1 MTVLEMPTADKKL
14 TIEQFEQF
22 EQLPENRDRLLEL
35 INGEIVEKMPTEE
48 HGLLSGNVIT
58 SLNNFVKPRRL
69 GRVGTEVRHRQ
80 ENDTRNS
87 RLPDVSFTSV
97 QRPLV
102 RKGSVSHFPDLAI
115 EIKLPDDSIR
125 KLREKAEFYLQNGV
139 ALVWLIY
146 PEQQMVEVYSLDGD
160 VEILLTGDVVTGGEV
175 LPGFAMPVAEIF
187 DDPLAE

>member
-1 MTVLEMPTADKKL
+1 MTVLEMPTLEKAI

-35 INGEIVEKMPTEE
+35 INGEISEKMSTEE
-48 HGLLSGNVIT
+48 RGLLSGNVIT
-58 SLNNFVKPRRL
+58 FLNNFVKPRRL

-87 RLPDVSFTSV
+87 RLPDVSFTSA

-102 RKGSVSHFPDLAI
+102 KKGSVSHFPDLAI
-115 EIKLPDDSIR
+115 EIKSPDDSIR
-125 KLREKAEFYLQNGV
+125 KLREKVEFYLQNGV

-160 VEILLTGDVVTGGEV
+160 AEILLTGDVVTGGEV
-175 LPGFAMPVAEIF
+175 LPEFAMPVAKIF